1 MLLTLP
7 NLLTW
12 MRIFA
17 IPLVVVLFYL
27 PYQWADPA
35 AGLLFGAAGITDSL
49 DGYFARKHGLT
60 SRLGAFL
67 DPVADKMIVAVALVL
82 LVTKDPRAMVVVMA
96 AIIIS
101 REIAISALREWM
113 AEVGARTKVA
123 VSRLG
128 KFKTIL
134 QIVGLSLM
142 LFRWNLLGLPMYD
155 LGLVCTMVAAAL
167 TVWSAVEYLRAAWPE
182 LRGAA

>member
-1 MLLTLP
+1 M
-7 NLLTW
+7 
-12 MRIFA
+12 
-17 IPLVVVLFYL
+17 
-27 PYQWADPA
+27 
-35 AGLLFGAAGITDSL
+35 
-49 DGYFARKHGLT
+49 
-60 SRLGAFL
+60 
-67 DPVADKMIVAVALVL
+67 VA
-82 LVTKDPRAMVVVMA
+82 VMA

-155 LGLVCTMVAAAL
+155 MGLVCTMVAAAL
-167 TVWSAVEYLRAAWPE
+167 TVWSAIEYLRAAWPE